1 MFVAADPMG
10 NFSYVGNLNPYGEA
24 HVRVQSNA
32 VFEAHLADGTTQL
45 VWTGDQWGSARSGAK
60 GSDTQFWVPLAF
72 DDADVDVG
80 GGGVQRVP
88 VPRPVKWVD
97 EFELAL
103 APASRP
109 ASEAGAEA
117 CSTEDGKAPAGAS

>member
-1 MFVAADPMG
+1 MPRQ
-10 NFSYVGNLNPYGEA
+10 VGNA
-24 HVRVQSNA
+24 TKVVR
-32 VFEAHLADGTTQL
+32 TQ
-45 VWTGDQWGSARSGAK
+45 RAK
-60 GSDTQFWVPLAF
+60 LPNRLRE
-72 DDADVDVG
+72 
-80 GGGVQRVP
+80 GGVQRVP